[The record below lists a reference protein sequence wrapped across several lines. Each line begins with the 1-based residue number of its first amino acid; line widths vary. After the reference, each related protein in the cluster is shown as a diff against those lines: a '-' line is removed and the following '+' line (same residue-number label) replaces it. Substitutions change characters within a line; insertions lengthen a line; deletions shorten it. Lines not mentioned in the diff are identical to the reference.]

1 MATEILRPQDC
12 LARRMGASSPAAAA
26 YPRRR
31 SCGYGSSCSNP
42 RPNRKHHQHQQRKP
56 AASERSSPY
65 EAGAA
70 SPGGGGLLGMGKVTI
85 LRRGE
90 PLDAAARDDE
100 AGSKRGGGAPEPEM
114 ARKQVGAPE
123 LRSPAAVGG
132 KAVVYAGSA
141 FAVSPEPSSLPL
153 PSFSKKK
160 KKQVLLVDD
169 SATRDLRRLL
179 RLDLL

>member
-12 LARRMGASSPAAAA
+12 LARRMGASSPAAASAAA

-70 SPGGGGLLGMGKVTI
+70 RPGGGGGLLGMGKVTI

-90 PLDAAARDDE
+90 PLDAAARTTAPVRRGKGE
-100 AGSKRGGGAPEPEM
+100 VRSRRWRGSRS
-114 ARKQVGAPE
+114 AR
-123 LRSPAAVGG
+123 RS
-132 KAVVYAGSA
+132 
-141 FAVSPEPSSLPL
+141 
-153 PSFSKKK
+153 
-160 KKQVLLVDD
+160 
-169 SATRDLRRLL
+169 
-179 RLDLL
+179 

>member
-1 MATEILRPQDC
+1 
-12 LARRMGASSPAAAA
+12 MGASSPAAAAAAAA

-56 AASERSSPY
+56 AASERPSPY

-70 SPGGGGLLGMGKVTI
+70 RPGGGGGGGLLGMGKVTI

-90 PLDAAARDDE
+90 PLDAAARDGD
-100 AGSKRGGGAPEPEM
+100 AGSKREGGGPEPEM
-114 ARKQVGAPE
+114 ARKQVGSPE
-123 LRSPAAVGG
+123 LRSPAAAVGG
-132 KAVVYAGSA
+132 RAVVYAGSA